1 MSFFKQKLQRLGNK
15 TDLNFSKTKS
25 IDLSGNLYD
34 NNFNS
39 KENFFQT
46 LSELKKDFLLNK
58 PDKNL
63 TLNNF
68 NEYLYPINSSDEIS
82 DLYLKMEEKAKKK
95 PTVSKNYINK
105 TEEIKNAL
113 IHKNNTPIKDDNK
126 NYYNSSVLNKLKNEF
141 HLDWNNRSYSKN
153 FFSTAKRE
161 KIKDRKIKNF
171 QLNYDINN
179 SQKKYDKFVND
190 CLDTIKNSKYKSNNN
205 EGIENIKK
213 LTQQFEKHIRNKSDG
228 NLDKVDIFFHITN
241 NNKRYN
247 DNKDFNKFKKSFKP
261 ISKVFL

>member
-95 PTVSKNYINK
+95 TNYK
-105 TEEIKNAL
+105 
-113 IHKNNTPIKDDNK
+113 
-126 NYYNSSVLNKLKNEF
+126 
-141 HLDWNNRSYSKN
+141 
-153 FFSTAKRE
+153 
-161 KIKDRKIKNF
+161 
-171 QLNYDINN
+171 
-179 SQKKYDKFVND
+179 
-190 CLDTIKNSKYKSNNN
+190 
-205 EGIENIKK
+205 
-213 LTQQFEKHIRNKSDG
+213 
-228 NLDKVDIFFHITN
+228 
-241 NNKRYN
+241 
-247 DNKDFNKFKKSFKP
+247 
-261 ISKVFL
+261 

>member
-1 MSFFKQKLQRLGNK
+1 M
-15 TDLNFSKTKS
+15 NF
-25 IDLSGNLYD
+25 IQIGIIGV
-34 NNFNS
+34 
-39 KENFFQT
+39 T
-46 LSELKKDFLLNK
+46 LK
-58 PDKNL
+58 
-63 TLNNF
+63 
-68 NEYLYPINSSDEIS
+68 I
-82 DLYLKMEEKAKKK
+82 
-95 PTVSKNYINK
+95 
-105 TEEIKNAL
+105 
-113 IHKNNTPIKDDNK
+113 
-126 NYYNSSVLNKLKNEF
+126 
-141 HLDWNNRSYSKN
+141 

-161 KIKDRKIKNF
+161 KIKDIKIKNF

-179 SQKKYDKFVND
+179 NQKKYDKFVND